1 MDRYEGKKVVI
12 IGGTSGMG
20 LATAKML
27 LDGGARVLVT
37 GRSQAGLESAE
48 KELGEDAL
56 VVSSDARSLREIDT
70 LASRVKAEFDTF
82 DLLFVNAGFSIPA
95 PLENITEAIYDE
107 MFNLNAKGPLF
118 AVQKLTPLINRGGSV
133 VLTTSIANVK
143 GMPGNAT
150 YGAAKA
156 ALRSF
161 ARTLAAELLPREI
174 RVNAV
179 TPGPIDTPILGKAY
193 PGEGVAAQMR
203 EKMITMSPM
212 KRWGRS
218 EEIAK
223 AVIFLAFDAT
233 YTTGHELPVD
243 GGMAQL

>member
-1 MDRYEGKKVVI
+1 MQKLTGTSDGKFSGKVAVI

-37 GRSQAGLESAE
+37 GRSQAGLESAQ
-48 KELGEDAL
+48 KELGKDAL
-56 VVSSDARSLREIDT
+56 VVSSDARSLTEIDA

-82 DLLFVNAGFSIPA
+82 DLLFVNAGFSIRA
-95 PLENITEAIYDE
+95 PLESMTEAVYDE

-118 AVQKLTPLINRGGSV
+118 AMQKLTPLINRGGSI

-156 ALRSF
+156 RAAIIRSD
-161 ARTLAAELLPREI
+161 ARR
-174 RVNAV
+174 RVASSRDSRQR
-179 TPGPIDTPILGKAY
+179 G
-193 PGEGVAAQMR
+193 
-203 EKMITMSPM
+203 
-212 KRWGRS
+212 
-218 EEIAK
+218 
-223 AVIFLAFDAT
+223 DARP
-233 YTTGHELPVD
+233 HRHADHRQSVSR
-243 GGMAQL
+243 